1 MVWWLFKRKEDR
13 FDNIHKNLEHSFTN
27 LKGEMNSVG
36 KWINHFK
43 EKHEKHDHRFDELF
57 RKMSSVEEQ
66 IGILNGRLEVQIK
79 EDNDRSIAIE
89 RIQSF
94 NRSDQSFMNVQSV
107 NSVDNL
113 TPAQKQ
119 VLALL
124 VFAGGPLDY
133 EDIATKLGLNI
144 VTIRR
149 HINDL
154 KRAGIDIKEKVSVK
168 NRRKLIYVDQEV
180 KERVQSVEK
189 KKKKVR
195 SDG

>member
-43 EKHEKHDHRFDELF
+43 EKHEKHDHKFDELF
-57 RKMSSVEEQ
+57 RKMSLIEEQ
-66 IGILNGRLEVQIK
+66 MCVLNGRLEVQIK

>member
-124 VFAGGPLDY
+124 VLAGGPLDY

-180 KERVQSVEK
+180 KERVQSIEK
-189 KKKKVR
+189 KKKRVR
-195 SDG
+195 SER

>member
-43 EKHEKHDHRFDELF
+43 EKHEKHDHKFDELF
-57 RKMSSVEEQ
+57 RKMSLIEEQ
-66 IGILNGRLEVQIK
+66 MGILNGRLEVQIK

>member
-107 NSVDNL
+107 NSIDNL

>member
-27 LKGEMNSVG
+27 LRGEMNSVG

-43 EKHEKHDHRFDELF
+43 EKHEKHDHKFDELF
-57 RKMSSVEEQ
+57 RKMNLIEEQ
-66 IGILNGRLEVQIK
+66 MCVLNGRLEVQIK

-107 NSVDNL
+107 DSVDNL

>member
-107 NSVDNL
+107 NSIDNL

-154 KRAGIDIKEKVSVK
+154 KRGGIDIKEKVSVK

-195 SDG
+195 SDR

>member
-107 NSVDNL
+107 NSVENL

-124 VFAGGPLDY
+124 VLAGGPLDY

-168 NRRKLIYVDQEV
+168 NRRKMIYVDQEV
-180 KERVQSVEK
+180 KERVQSIEK
-189 KKKKVR
+189 KKKRVR
-195 SDG
+195 SER

>member
-107 NSVDNL
+107 NSIDNL

-195 SDG
+195 SDR

>member
-43 EKHEKHDHRFDELF
+43 EKHEKHDHKFDELF
-57 RKMSSVEEQ
+57 RKMNLIEEQ
-66 IGILNGRLEVQIK
+66 MCVLNGRLEVQIK

>member
-13 FDNIHKNLEHSFTN
+13 FDNLNKNLEHSFTN

-43 EKHEKHDHRFDELF
+43 EKHEKHDHKFDELF
-57 RKMSSVEEQ
+57 RKIGSVEEQ
-66 IGILNGRLEVQIK
+66 IGILNERLEIQIK
-79 EDNDRSIAIE
+79 GYNDRSIAIE

-94 NRSDQSFMNVQSV
+94 NRSDQSFMNVQSIR
-107 NSVDNL
+107 SIDNL

-124 VFAGGPLDY
+124 VLAGGPLDY

-154 KRAGIDIKEKVSVK
+154 KRAGIEIKEKVSVK
-168 NRRKLIYVDQEV
+168 NRRKLIYVDQDV
-180 KERVQSVEK
+180 KERIQSVEK
-189 KKKKVR
+189 KKKR
-195 SDG
+195 SRSES

>member
-107 NSVDNL
+107 NSVENL

-124 VFAGGPLDY
+124 VLAGGPLDY

-180 KERVQSVEK
+180 KERVQSIEK
-189 KKKKVR
+189 KKKRVR
-195 SDG
+195 SER

>member
-13 FDNIHKNLEHSFTN
+13 FDNLNKNLEHSFTN

-43 EKHEKHDHRFDELF
+43 EKHEKHDHKFDELF
-57 RKMSSVEEQ
+57 RKIGSVEEQ
-66 IGILNGRLEVQIK
+66 IGILNERLEIQIK
-79 EDNDRSIAIE
+79 GYNDRSIAIE

-94 NRSDQSFMNVQSV
+94 NRSDQSFMNVQSIR
-107 NSVDNL
+107 SIDNL

-124 VFAGGPLDY
+124 VLAGGPLDY

-154 KRAGIDIKEKVSVK
+154 KRAGIEIKEKVSVK
-168 NRRKLIYVDQEV
+168 NRRKLIYVDQDV
-180 KERVQSVEK
+180 KERIQSVEK
-189 KKKKVR
+189 KNKR
-195 SDG
+195 SRSES

>member
-43 EKHEKHDHRFDELF
+43 EKHEKHDYKFDELF
-57 RKMSSVEEQ
+57 RKMNSIEEQ
-66 IGILNGRLEVQIK
+66 IGVLNEKLKVQIR

-189 KKKKVR
+189 KKKRVR
-195 SDG
+195 SEG